1 MGKLIFVKG
10 EGGLGR
16 VGSGSDHITGL
27 VFYKSTTP
35 AGFGSTGTDR
45 VKNITSLEDAVAKGI
60 TVALFPDIHH
70 HIDMFFQ
77 VNPSAKLWV
86 GVFAEAV
93 TSHDFAEIITMRD
106 ASAGEILQYI
116 VSPNLAFVATQ
127 VTALNLK
134 LATLEDEKAHAIGV
148 ICANI
153 TAVTDLTTLPDLRTA
168 GVSNLVSVCI
178 ASQSGTNVAYGAVGI
193 IAGAISL
200 AAVHENIGW
209 VAKFNMA
216 KGAEYDVPSLQN
228 GMALKTLTTAQL
240 EALDG
245 KGYIYLKKY
254 PGNSGTYFNDTFTAV
269 VPTSDYAYLE
279 NNRTMA
285 KAMRRVY
292 FYLLPTFNSPL
303 KVDAST
309 GKLAPSTCSYFEVLG
324 SKGLEELERAGELSG
339 WKVVVDPNQ
348 NVLSTSEVVV
358 VMKQV
363 PLGVTR
369 ILKVKIGFT
378 SKI

>member
-16 VGSGSDHITGL
+16 TSAGNDHITGL
-27 VFYKSTTP
+27 MFYKSTLPT
-35 AGFGSTGTDR
+35 GFGSTDR
-45 VKNITSLEDAVAKGI
+45 VKNITSVEDAVSKGI
-60 TVALFPDIHH
+60 TVDLFPDIHH
-70 HIDMFFQ
+70 HISCFFE
-77 VNPSAKLWV
+77 VATEAKLWV
-86 GVFAEAV
+86 GIFEEAV
-93 TSHDFAEIITMRD
+93 TSHDYAEIITMRD
-106 ASAGEILQYI
+106 VSGGEILQY
-116 VSPNLAFVATQ
+116 VLVPNLAFVNTQ

-134 LATLEDEKAHAIGV
+134 LATLEDEKAPAVGV

-153 TAVTDLTTLPDLRTA
+153 TAVSDLADLPDLRTA

-178 ASQSGTNVAYGAVGI
+178 ASQSGDKVTYGAAGL
-193 IAGAISL
+193 IAGAI
-200 AAVHENIGW
+200 AKAQVHENIGW

-216 KGAEYDVPSLQN
+216 LGVEYDVPALHN
-228 GMALKTLTTAQL
+228 AMAVKTLTAAQL
-240 EALDG
+240 ASLDS
-245 KGYIYLKKY
+245 KGFVYLKKY

-339 WKVVVDPNQ
+339 WKVSVDPNQ
-348 NVLSTSEVVV
+348 NVLATSEVVI

-378 SKI
+378 SKL

>member
-16 VGSGSDHITGL
+16 TSGGNDHVTGL
-27 VFYKSTTP
+27 VFYNATLP
-35 AGFGSTGTDR
+35 TGYTALDR
-45 VKNITSLEDAVAKGI
+45 VKNITSIDDAEAKGI
-60 TVALFPDIHH
+60 TLALFPEIHY
-70 HIDMFFQ
+70 HIDVFFK

-86 GVFAEAV
+86 GIFENATV
-93 TSHDFAEIITMRD
+93 SHDFKEIVTMRD
-106 ASAGEILQYI
+106 VSDGEILQYI
-116 VSPNLAFVATQ
+116 VVPNLEFVETQ

-134 LATLEDEKAHAIGV
+134 LATLEDEKAPAIGV

-153 TAVTDLTTLPDLRTA
+153 TAGSDLADLPDLRTA

-178 ASQSGTNVAYGAVGI
+178 ASQSGDKVTYGAAGL
-193 IAGAISL
+193 IAGAI
-200 AAVHENIGW
+200 AKAQVHENIGW

-216 KGAEYDVPSLQN
+216 LGVEYDVPALHNAMLVKSLT
-228 GMALKTLTTAQL
+228 AAQL
-240 EALDG
+240 ASLDT
-245 KGYIYLKKY
+245 KGYVYLKKY
-254 PGNSGTYFNDTFTAV
+254 PGNSGTYFNDTFTAI

-279 NNRTMA
+279 NNRVMA

-339 WKVVVDPNQ
+339 WKVSVDPNQ
-348 NVLSTSEVVV
+348 NVLATSEVVI

-369 ILKVKIGFT
+369 TLKVKIGFT
-378 SKI
+378 SKL